1 MFTSFMDAILCC
13 LTGKSANA
21 VGPLETSEPVGG
33 FEFVE
38 VKPGRVL
45 RVLHIVPDRPMVEE
59 MTAGD
64 GASVSCK
71 RRITV
76 FRNGQ
81 LLIENN
87 GDSSAEAEPPDGCE
101 PPAVPAMSERQ
112 QRTWGKAKHTV
123 LIDHERTVTCCKETH
138 PDVALYF
145 IHGVGGSLDMW
156 SRQLDYFS
164 QLGYEVI
171 ALDLA
176 GHGASSAPR
185 VTAAYTFYALA
196 EDIRIIFQT
205 YKKQRNILI
214 GHSYGASFCTFLAH
228 EYPEQVHKVVMI
240 NGGGPTALEP
250 SLCSVFNLPTC
261 VLHCMSPCLSWSF
274 LMAGFANQGKEEK
287 KLLKEKNVFS
297 VSSFVLRSM
306 MSGQYWPEGD
316 EVYHAELT
324 VPTLLVHG
332 MHDKFVPVQ
341 EDQHM
346 AEILLLGFL
355 KVIDE
360 GSHMV
365 MMECPDRVNTLL
377 HEFFL
382 WQAKTKESFHN
393 TIAETNLF
401 AI

>member
-214 GHSYGASFCTFLAH
+214 GHSYGLFYWDPMDITNLNHVCFS
-228 EYPEQVHKVVMI
+228 Q
-240 NGGGPTALEP
+240 GW
-250 SLCSVFNLPTC
+250 LCQSGERGKETSKREKCLQC
-261 VLHCMSPCLSWSF
+261 VLFCAAIYDEWT
-274 LMAGFANQGKEEK
+274 
-287 KLLKEKNVFS
+287 
-297 VSSFVLRSM
+297 VLAR
-306 MSGQYWPEGD
+306 GG
-316 EVYHAELT
+316 
-324 VPTLLVHG
+324 
-332 MHDKFVPVQ
+332 
-341 EDQHM
+341 
-346 AEILLLGFL
+346 
-355 KVIDE
+355 
-360 GSHMV
+360 
-365 MMECPDRVNTLL
+365 
-377 HEFFL
+377 
-382 WQAKTKESFHN
+382 
-393 TIAETNLF
+393 
-401 AI
+401 

>member
-81 LLIENN
+81 LLIENV
-87 GDSSAEAEPPDGCE
+87 AEAEPPDGCE

-176 GHGASSAPR
+176 GHGAR
-185 VTAAYTFYALA
+185 L
-196 EDIRIIFQT
+196 IF
-205 YKKQRNILI
+205 
-214 GHSYGASFCTFLAH
+214 ASFCTFLAH

-382 WQAKTKESFHN
+382 WQPSPQILNKK
-393 TIAETNLF
+393 
-401 AI
+401 